1 MAVTKRAS
9 WSLSAISGAPRAHCL
24 GVPCYFASSACSRRC
39 PCLCALVALQASS
52 FISWCHCVLFAQRFI
67 LSYRQ
72 PSTLVHRLFL
82 PSLFAFLRLIHIFG
96 LFSDLLRSSS
106 VGAFLPC
113 LMVCFLAS
121 SSGDMPS
128 LLSHEIFLGK
138 VDVNPGIARFLAVQ
152 SYVPESYFI
161 SMVASHTFK

>member
-1 MAVTKRAS
+1 MAVAKRAS

-24 GVPCYFASSACSRRC
+24 GVPCYFASSACSSSLSMSLC
-39 PCLCALVALQASS
+39 PSCASGLWL
-52 FISWCHCVLFAQRFI
+52 HVLGVIAFFSLSGSI
-67 LSYRQ
+67 ISYRQ

-96 LFSDLLRSSS
+96 LFSDFLRSSS

-113 LMVCFLAS
+113 LMVCLLAS

-128 LLSHEIFLGK
+128 LLSHEIFS
-138 VDVNPGIARFLAVQ
+138 R
-152 SYVPESYFI
+152 ES
-161 SMVASHTFK
+161 

>member
-24 GVPCYFASSACSRRC
+24 GVPCYFASSDCSRRC

-52 FISWCHCVLFAQRFI
+52 FMSLVSLSSFRSAIHSFVPSAQYSSASSFSSIS
-67 LSYRQ
+67 
-72 PSTLVHRLFL
+72 
-82 PSLFAFLRLIHIFG
+82 LRLPAAHPYFG
-96 LFSDLLRSSS
+96 LFSDFLRSSS

-121 SSGDMPS
+121 SSGDLPS

-138 VDVNPGIARFLAVQ
+138 VDVNPGIA
-152 SYVPESYFI
+152 
-161 SMVASHTFK
+161 